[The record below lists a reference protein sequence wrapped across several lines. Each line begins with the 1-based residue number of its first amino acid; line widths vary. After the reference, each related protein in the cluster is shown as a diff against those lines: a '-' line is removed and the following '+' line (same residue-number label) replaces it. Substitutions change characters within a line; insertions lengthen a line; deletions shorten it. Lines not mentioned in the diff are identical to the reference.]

1 MKKPELLIP
10 INSIAGIKTA
20 EKAGADAVYFGVN
33 FNSNMRTSNI
43 SLDDLKKLKK
53 FKVKKYLTINSIYY
67 DIQLENLEKLILIT
81 KDFVD
86 AYICWDVAAIQLLR
100 KYNLPFFVSTQASV
114 TNAETAKFYKDLGA
128 KKIVLARELTL
139 EQIKKIKEEAD
150 IPVEVFIHGS
160 MCMAISGRCFISQD
174 LFKKSANRGQCLNN
188 CRREYIIK
196 DKQEGQE
203 MILGED
209 YILNA
214 KDLCALP
221 FIDKLI
227 EAGIDSFKVEGR
239 NKKEDYVK
247 VITEAYRE
255 AIDAYFDGK
264 LDDKLKKKLMEKLKT
279 VYHREFNQGFFFGQ
293 PIDSFSNTTGSKAT
307 KKKVFI
313 GKVINYLDKNKV
325 AIIEVQANP
334 LKVKDTILVIG
345 PTTGTVEENIDS
357 MEIEHNKVKEVKKGL
372 VGIKFKNKVRSN
384 DEVYL
389 WEEIEK

>member
-1 MKKPELLIP
+1 MNKPELLIP
-10 INSIAGIKTA
+10 VNSISGLRTA
-20 EKAGADAVYFGVN
+20 ENAGADAIYFGIS

-43 SLDDLKKLKK
+43 SLDNIKELKK
-53 FKVKKYLTINSIYY
+53 FKVKKYLTVNSIYY
-67 DIQLENLEKLILIT
+67 DIQLENLDKLIQKT
-81 KDFVD
+81 KDYVD
-86 AYICWDVAAIQLLR
+86 AYICWDIAAIQLL
-100 KYNLPFFVSTQASV
+100 KKHNLPFFISTQASV

-139 EQIKKIKEEAD
+139 EQIKKIKEEVQ

-196 DKQEGQE
+196 DSQEGQE
-203 MILGED
+203 MILGEN

-214 KDLCALP
+214 KDLCTLP
-221 FIDKLI
+221 FIEKLI

-239 NKKEDYVK
+239 NKKVEYVK
-247 VITEAYRE
+247 IITEVYRE
-255 AIDAYFDGK
+255 AIDSYYNK
-264 LDDKLKKKLMEKLKT
+264 TLDNKLKTNLMKKLKT
-279 VYHREFNQGFFFGQ
+279 VYHRDFNQGFFFGQ

-307 KKKVFI
+307 KKKTFI

-334 LKVKDTILVIG
+334 IKLNDTVLITG
-345 PTTGTVEENIDS
+345 NTTGTVEESINS
-357 MEIEHNKVKEVKKGL
+357 MEIEKEKVKIVKKGL
-372 VGIKFKNKVRSN
+372 VGVKLKHKVREN

-389 WEEIEK
+389 WENIP

>member
-239 NKKEDYVK
+239 NKK
-247 VITEAYRE
+247 
-255 AIDAYFDGK
+255 
-264 LDDKLKKKLMEKLKT
+264 
-279 VYHREFNQGFFFGQ
+279 
-293 PIDSFSNTTGSKAT
+293 
-307 KKKVFI
+307 VFI

-372 VGIKFKNKVRSN
+372 VDNN
-384 DEVYL
+384 Q
-389 WEEIEK
+389 